1 MSWEAQLKEFK
12 AKTEKEAERK
22 FRAAILTVMIGVIMD
37 TPVLEG
43 RLRGD
48 WQASVGSYQFTPTDV
63 IDPTGNK
70 AISAARQMV
79 AQVKLNDM
87 VYFVNRMPY
96 AYAIEYEA
104 YSQKA
109 PAGMLRKNL
118 ARWKNAVEGSD
129 ETA

>member
-1 MSWEAQLKEFK
+1 MSWEAQLKDFK

-43 RLRGD
+43 RLRAS
-48 WQASVGSYQFTPTDV
+48 WQAYIGTYAQYAGRA
-63 IDPTGNK
+63 DPTGRT
-70 AISAARQMV
+70 AIASVTALVMGV
-79 AQVKLNDM
+79 NLDDE
-87 VYFVNRMPY
+87 VYFVNTMPY